1 MTFDEWFKITIKSDF
16 KIATNEIYPRDIVGM
31 EHLKRW
37 IKLIYNAGWND
48 GRGSKE
54 TRDILSSFISDL
66 KKNH

>member
-1 MTFDEWFKITIKSDF
+1 MTFDEWFKITMKFDF
-16 KIATNEIYPRDIVGM
+16 DIVHNNIAPRDKMGI
-31 EHLKRW
+31 ENLKKW
-37 IKLIYNAGWND
+37 VKLIYDAGWND